1 MLASPN
7 LAASMNSCS
16 LFGASDGL
24 AAPVQSLDLF
34 GGSGDWRL
42 MAVVGCRCV
51 REQVVAQVA
60 VSGQR
65 L

>member
-1 MLASPN
+1 
-7 LAASMNSCS
+7 MNPARSGATAMVSQYLSS
-16 LFGASDGL
+16 LWIYLVAVAIGA
-24 AAPVQSLDLF
+24 
-34 GGSGDWRL
+34 L

>member
-7 LAASMNSCS
+7 LGASMNPAPS
-16 LFGASDGL
+16 LAPAMISQYLSSPWIYLVALAIGA
-24 AAPVQSLDLF
+24 
-34 GGSGDWRL
+34 L

>member
-7 LAASMNSCS
+7 L
-16 LFGASDGL
+16 GASINPVRSL
-24 AAPVQSLDLF
+24 APAMVSQHLSSLWIYLVALAI
-34 GGSGDWRL
+34 GAL
-42 MAVVGCRCV
+42 MAVVGCQCV